1 MSKKKGVVPTSGIVV
16 ELLKKENYAD
26 WRAQI
31 QTYLVAEDLWDIV
44 EAIDEP
50 PSCKPGEDG
59 HDHYQFKSWRKK
71 KKNATALHAIQISCG
86 SEAFS
91 EIRDISEAKTAWE
104 TLAAKFKPQPLLRL
118 RTIASMA
125 QSSTDND
132 DQGSLS
138 SN

>member
-1 MSKKKGVVPTSGIVV
+1 MSKKKGVVPASGIVV

-26 WRAQI
+26 WRAQV

-44 EAIDEP
+44 VGAIDEP
-50 PSCKPGEDG
+50 PSRIPEEDG
-59 HDHYQFKSWRKK
+59 YEQFKTWRT
-71 KKNATALHAIQISCG
+71 KNATALHAIQISCG
-86 SEAFS
+86 SEAFC

-118 RTIASMA
+118 RTMASMA
-125 QSSTDND
+125 PSSADND
-132 DQGSLS
+132 DQGNLS